1 MKQNSD
7 FPALKLIFTTYKFLE
22 GLPTD
27 YLQMICTSEEKD
39 SSLT

>member
-7 FPALKLIFTTYKFLE
+7 FPALKLIITTYKFLE

-27 YLQMICTSEEKD
+27 CLQMICTSEEKG